1 MKVQERN
8 IEVEKLSNL
17 FSCYPS
23 PVTDAVSLPS
33 HALLEETLKKYEK
46 N

>member
-1 MKVQERN
+1 MKVQEIN
-8 IEVEKLSNL
+8 VEVEKLSSL
-17 FSCYPS
+17 FSCYPA
-23 PVTDAVSLPS
+23 PMTGAVSLSS